1 MPARQRRPRR
11 SNPHRPD
18 AWRRWLPAGVLLLT
32 GGCHAEPAQ
41 TPLTPSALRSE
52 VHAPV
57 SPEAPAVELPGSQ
70 FRMLGPESGFV
81 FERYDDIRGQHRILE
96 ANGGGVAVFDGD
108 NDGWLDVFMTN
119 GCELP
124 LSRGDRRTHGELFRN
139 LGHLRFEKSSTT
151 SRLIPFGYTTGCA
164 TGDFDADGFDDLY
177 VAALGPDA
185 LWHNNGDG
193 TFSETT
199 SILGRSMNEW
209 STSAAFA
216 DINGDG
222 HLDLYVVN
230 YLDAS
235 DETPK
240 LCPQPKSPDGFEQC
254 PPAMFNGV
262 DDVLLLSDG
271 AGRFVDI
278 SESAGIAGTGGNGL
292 GVVIT
297 DLDGD
302 RQPEIYVANDGEPN
316 FLFVREPDD
325 TSASNETPGAL
336 RFKEQAM
343 TRGVALSE
351 AGNAQ
356 ASMGVT
362 VGDCDGNGT
371 LDLFL
376 TNFFGDTATLYLNR
390 GGLVFEDATRACGL
404 RAPSRDKLGFGTVFF
419 DVNNDGWMDLFVA
432 NGHVDDRTWSGHG
445 EPYRMPPQLFLN
457 NRNGRFVEVSD
468 SAGPYFQGLWLGRGV
483 STGDLDRDGRIDL
496 VVSHQRAPS
505 VVLRN
510 ETSTAAGS
518 LTLRLIGTESNRNGY
533 GARIR
538 LTGQGREIVRE
549 LSSGGSF
556 QSGLSAEIHLVLPD
570 ETGHEIRILW
580 PSGRIDSRTSQSGVM
595 LTVVERKE

>member
-1 MPARQRRPRR
+1 M
-11 SNPHRPD
+11 
-18 AWRRWLPAGVLLLT
+18 
-32 GGCHAEPAQ
+32 EPAQ
-41 TPLTPSALRSE
+41 PPLTPSALRTE
-52 VHAPV
+52 ANAPV
-57 SPEAPAVELPGSQ
+57 SPVVPAAELARPQ

-96 ANGGGVAVFDGD
+96 ANGGGVALFDAD

-124 LSRGDRRTHGELFRN
+124 LSRGDRRRHGELFRN
-139 LGHLRFEKSSTT
+139 HGDLRFEASSRT

-164 TGDFDADGFDDLY
+164 TGDLDADGFDDLY
-177 VAALGPDA
+177 IAALGPDA

-193 TFSETT
+193 TFSEMT
-199 SILGRSMNEW
+199 SLLGRSMNEW
-209 STSAAFA
+209 STSVAFA
-216 DINGDG
+216 DINRDG

-235 DETPK
+235 DETPR

-254 PPAMFNGV
+254 PPAMFKGV

-271 AGRFVDI
+271 AGRFIDV

-292 GVVIT
+292 GVVIA

-302 RQPEIYVANDGEPN
+302 RQSEIYVANDGEPN
-316 FLFVREPDD
+316 FLFTREPAGA
-325 TSASNETPGAL
+325 SASHETSGAL

-362 VGDCDGNGT
+362 AGDSDGNGT

-376 TNFFGDTATLYLNR
+376 TNFFGDTATLYSNQ
-390 GGLVFEDATRACGL
+390 GGLVFEDATRARGL
-404 RAPSRDKLGFGTVFF
+404 RAPSRDKLGFGTVFL
-419 DVNNDGWMDLFVA
+419 DVNNDGWLDLFIA

-457 NRNGRFVEVSD
+457 SRGGQFVEVSD
-468 SAGPYFQGLWLGRGV
+468 SAGSYFQGLWLGRGV

-496 VVSHQRAPS
+496 VVSHQLAPS
-505 VVLRN
+505 VILRN
-510 ETSTAAGS
+510 EAAAVDGS
-518 LTLRLIGTESNRNGY
+518 LTLRLVGTESNRNGY
-533 GARIR
+533 GARV
-538 LTGQGREIVRE
+538 LVTGQGWEVVRE

-556 QSGLSAEIHLVLPD
+556 QSGLAAEVHLALPAGTD
-570 ETGHEIRILW
+570 HEIRIFW
-580 PSGRIDSRTSQSGVM
+580 PSGRIDSRTCQPGAMQTIIEAKADSTNDSHHPCM
-595 LTVVERKE
+595 AE